1 MSDQAPG
8 NDPDMEM
15 ERTMKT
21 IVMTAAVVG
30 LALGAAAPAFAGD
43 AAKKCDAGMEWDKTA
58 KKCAKKK
65 S

>member
-1 MSDQAPG
+1 
-8 NDPDMEM
+8 MEM

-21 IVMTAAVVG
+21 LVMTAAVLG
-30 LALGAAAPAFAGD
+30 LALGAAAPAVAGD
-43 AAKKCDAGMEWDKTA
+43 AAKKCEAGMEWDKTA

>member
-1 MSDQAPG
+1 MSDEVTG
-8 NDPDMEM
+8 SDPDMEM

-21 IVMTAAVVG
+21 IVMTAAVLG
-30 LALGAAAPAFAGD
+30 LALGAAAPAIAGD
-43 AAKKCDAGMEWDKTA
+43 AAKKCDAGMEWDKDA